1 MTRPWYEREEELLE
15 RDLEEG
21 RITQQEFNAF
31 MRDMRREMEDCA
43 REAAQDAYE
52 REMGW

>member
-1 MTRPWYEREEELLE
+1 MSRHWFDREEEILE
-15 RDLEEG
+15 RDLAEG
-21 RITQQEFNAF
+21 RITQQEFNAA

-43 REAAQDAYE
+43 REAAQDEYD